1 MKVTEQKRLALI
13 EAAKEEFTAYGFN
26 AANMDR
32 VCEKAATSKRTLY
45 RHFESKE
52 LLFTAA
58 INSMV
63 EQQTLRPSFV
73 YQSDVTLESQLKTYL
88 TRKVAGLY
96 RDIGL
101 PVVRMI
107 IGEFI
112 REPELAKKY
121 LALMGDKDLELKRW
135 LDVAIEEGR
144 LCHGDSQTMLTTLL
158 NLFHGQFLWPQLVA
172 NLSQP
177 TLEQQECY
185 LEEIVRIFLCAYAH
199 DKHEQ
204 RL

>member
-13 EAAKEEFTAYGFN
+13 EAAKDEFTAYGFN

-63 EQQTLRPSFV
+63 EQQTSRLSFV
-73 YQSDVTLESQLKTYL
+73 YQSDVDLESQLKTYL
-88 TRKVAGLY
+88 TSKMAGLY

-107 IGEFI
+107 VGEFI
-112 REPELAKKY
+112 REPELAQRY
-121 LALMGDKDLELKRW
+121 LALMGGKDLELKRW

-172 NLSQP
+172 NLAQP
-177 TLEQQECY
+177 NEQDQQAHIN
-185 LEEIVRIFLCAYAH
+185 EIVRIFLCAYVA
-199 DKHEQ
+199 D
-204 RL
+204 

>member
-1 MKVTEQKRLALI
+1 M
-13 EAAKEEFTAYGFN
+13 
-26 AANMDR
+26 
-32 VCEKAATSKRTLY
+32 
-45 RHFESKE
+45 
-52 LLFTAA
+52 
-58 INSMV
+58 
-63 EQQTLRPSFV
+63 
-73 YQSDVTLESQLKTYL
+73 
-88 TRKVAGLY
+88 AGLY

-121 LALMGDKDLELKRW
+121 LALMGGKDLELKRW
-135 LDVAIEEGR
+135 LDIAIEEGR
-144 LCHGDSQTMLTTLL
+144 LCHGDSQIMLTTLL
-158 NLFHGQFLWPQLVA
+158 NLFHGQFLWPQLVV

-199 DKHEQ
+199 DKHEH
-204 RL
+204 RP

>member
-13 EAAKEEFTAYGFN
+13 EAAKNEFIEFGFN

-63 EQQTLRPSFV
+63 EQQTLRLSFV
-73 YQSDVTLESQLKTYL
+73 YQSDVALEIQLKTYL
-88 TRKVAGLY
+88 TCKVEGLY

-107 IGEFI
+107 VGEFI
-112 REPELAKKY
+112 REPELAQRY
-121 LALMGDKDLELKRW
+121 LALMGGKDVELKQW
-135 LDVAIEEGR
+135 IENAISDGR
-144 LCHGDSQTMLTTLL
+144 LMSGDSQQIMATLL

-172 NLSQP
+172 NLAQP
-177 TLEQQECY
+177 NEQEQQAHVNEM
-185 LEEIVRIFLCAYAH
+185 VRIFLCAYGC
-199 DKHEQ
+199 
-204 RL
+204 

>member
-63 EQQTLRPSFV
+63 EQQTL
-73 YQSDVTLESQLKTYL
+73 
-88 TRKVAGLY
+88 
-96 RDIGL
+96 
-101 PVVRMI
+101 
-107 IGEFI
+107 
-112 REPELAKKY
+112 
-121 LALMGDKDLELKRW
+121 
-135 LDVAIEEGR
+135 
-144 LCHGDSQTMLTTLL
+144 
-158 NLFHGQFLWPQLVA
+158 
-172 NLSQP
+172 
-177 TLEQQECY
+177 
-185 LEEIVRIFLCAYAH
+185 
-199 DKHEQ
+199 
-204 RL
+204 